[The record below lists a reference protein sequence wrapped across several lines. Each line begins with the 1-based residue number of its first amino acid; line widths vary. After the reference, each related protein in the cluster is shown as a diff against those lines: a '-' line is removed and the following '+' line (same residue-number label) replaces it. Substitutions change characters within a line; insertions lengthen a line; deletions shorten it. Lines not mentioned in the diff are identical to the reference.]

1 MCGTSRG
8 QIEKTY
14 YHIDED
20 ILTTQAMAGYYTID
34 GMIIPKQYFNY
45 TCRDQEE
52 GFVNYYK
59 KW

>member
-34 GMIIPKQYFNY
+34 GMIIPK
-45 TCRDQEE
+45 
-52 GFVNYYK
+52 
-59 KW
+59 